1 MNIRIALVFVAS
13 MGLFAAGCNRSED
26 TSSAADAQAPPAAT
40 AEAPTVPASAAPS
53 SEVAS
58 YPEQVT
64 QSGTVKLTQY
74 LKVHQAADPNSTL
87 LTRLGPGTVV
97 EKKASYGDWML
108 INWPS
113 GVGQLSPGWTQATYL
128 APVVVDAGV
137 PPAPDGGFQPDAGPL
152 VDAGRPS
159 IIPPPTRPTVRPTT
173 EPPPAGTTQ
182 KRPTFKVAPK

>member
-1 MNIRIALVFVAS
+1 MIRIAPVLMVTL
-13 MGLFAAGCNRSED
+13 GLFAAGCQRSEE
-26 TSSAADAQAPPAAT
+26 TNAAADAQAPTAPT

-53 SEVAS
+53 SDVAS

-64 QSGTVKLTQY
+64 QSGTVKLAQY
-74 LKVHQAADPNSTL
+74 IKVHQAADPNSTL

-113 GVGQLSPGWTQATYL
+113 GVGQLSPGWTQASYL

-137 PPAPDGGFQPDAGPL
+137 PPAPDGGFQPDAGPMA
-152 VDAGRPS
+152 DAGS
-159 IIPPPTRPTVRPTT
+159 GRPTIPRPTT
-173 EPPPAGTTQ
+173 TERPTTPLPPAGSATT
-182 KRPTFKVAPK
+182 KRPTFKVTPK